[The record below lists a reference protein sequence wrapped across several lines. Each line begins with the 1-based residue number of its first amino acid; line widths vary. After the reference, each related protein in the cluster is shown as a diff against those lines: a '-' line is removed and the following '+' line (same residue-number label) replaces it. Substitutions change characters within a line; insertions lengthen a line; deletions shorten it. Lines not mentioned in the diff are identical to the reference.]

1 MKQRQFKSHEHTN
14 GLAAKSAN
22 AQVSMIMSPMQNSDI
37 KEFERTGDWGPM
49 KSTAKKMHL
58 NYLNRYGS
66 EASFCQKKPDG
77 NFLKKGM
84 KQYKIQIN
92 YEKSKIYYML

>member
-1 MKQRQFKSHEHTN
+1 MKQRKFSSHEHTN
-14 GLAAKSAN
+14 GLAAKTSD
-22 AQVSMIMSPMQNSDI
+22 AQVSMIMSPMQNTDI

-49 KSTAKKMHL
+49 LSTAKKQHN
-58 NYLNRYGS
+58 NYLNYYGS

-84 KQYKIQIN
+84 K
-92 YEKSKIYYML
+92 